1 MRETT
6 QPPILWPYAGE
17 IPLLSLGP
25 QVGRNR
31 YGTAIHAYLY
41 LLFLRMERA
50 VRNKMQ
56 PDTRSRKESN
66 ADVMM
71 DSEPLCTDAYTCE
84 RRRRR
89 RRQRAFSHE

>member
-1 MRETT
+1 
-6 QPPILWPYAGE
+6 
-17 IPLLSLGP
+17 
-25 QVGRNR
+25 
-31 YGTAIHAYLY
+31 
-41 LLFLRMERA
+41 MERA